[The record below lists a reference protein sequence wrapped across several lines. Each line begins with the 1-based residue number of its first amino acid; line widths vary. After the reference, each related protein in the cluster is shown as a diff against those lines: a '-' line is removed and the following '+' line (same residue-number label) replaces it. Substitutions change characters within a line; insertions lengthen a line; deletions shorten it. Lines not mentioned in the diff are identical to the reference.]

1 VKKGYTMPAVMNA
14 ANEIAVT
21 AFLSKEIKFTD
32 IAEVVVK
39 TMNAH
44 KISKNALLDAFIEAD
59 SWARQYAENLI
70 NKKI

>member
-1 VKKGYTMPAVMNA
+1 
-14 ANEIAVT
+14 
-21 AFLSKEIKFTD
+21 
-32 IAEVVVK
+32 
-39 TMNAH
+39 MNAH